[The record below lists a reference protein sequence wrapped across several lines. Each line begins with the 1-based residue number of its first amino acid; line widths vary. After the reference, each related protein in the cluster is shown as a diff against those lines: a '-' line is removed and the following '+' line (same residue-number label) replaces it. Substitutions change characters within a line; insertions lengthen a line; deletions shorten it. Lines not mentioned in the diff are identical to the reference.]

1 VDDALWDGDQTVR
14 FAAIAALYQSIDTTI
29 LVTDYQPIELVAA
42 RTELQEDI
50 PELQST
56 TASVSIRSPAPAG
69 GATIDLSVSTNGAL
83 IFPTSVKIPAGST
96 RVEFPVS
103 VINDTLPQ
111 ALRTVTLRA
120 SGAGM
125 IADTLVFTIR
135 DSDPAPWTNPVNP
148 YDVDNSG
155 GMDPLDVLVVINEI
169 NRRGSRQLDPILDA
183 GLPFVD
189 STRDGWLDPLDVL
202 VIVNQINRG

>member
-1 VDDALWDGDQTVR
+1 
-14 FAAIAALYQSIDTTI
+14 
-29 LVTDYQPIELVAA
+29 
-42 RTELQEDI
+42 
-50 PELQST
+50 
-56 TASVSIRSPAPAG
+56 
-69 GATIDLSVSTNGAL
+69 
-83 IFPTSVKIPAGST
+83 
-96 RVEFPVS
+96 
-103 VINDTLPQ
+103 LPQ

-169 NRRGSRQLDPILDA
+169 NRRGSRQLDPVLDA